1 MCKYTV
7 FKRCHLNGGC
17 YRWFIL
23 APIKICYW
31 PQSSK
36 VQSLGDRA
44 SYAAIAIQRFEV
56 SDEHTRGGSFWATIL
71 ALTPLSNNCSLC
83 VASEIN
89 CFYTLVLC
97 WTIYSNVWS
106 LLFVFSVCLFFL
118 IIYLFFKHLTLIFV
132 VIGFQRYTIRTS
144 HVYLSFWNLIYRKED
159 NVNVCSSVYT
169 SSIHKQ
175 IVIQSLLLSR
185 VNKKKL

>member
-83 VASEIN
+83 VAIEWNQLFLHLGIMLN
-89 CFYTLVLC
+89 HIFKRLVIAICVLSMFILFNHISIFQAFNSYFC
-97 WTIYSNVWS
+97 GYRISKIYYPYLSR
-106 LLFVFSVCLFFL
+106 LFVFLEFN
-118 IIYLFFKHLTLIFV
+118 IP
-132 VIGFQRYTIRTS
+132 QRR
-144 HVYLSFWNLIYRKED
+144 
-159 NVNVCSSVYT
+159 
-169 SSIHKQ
+169 
-175 IVIQSLLLSR
+175 
-185 VNKKKL
+185 

>member
-1 MCKYTV
+1 MS
-7 FKRCHLNGGC
+7 FKWGC

-118 IIYLFFKHLTLIFV
+118 IIYLFFKHLTPIFCGYR
-132 VIGFQRYTIRTS
+132 ISKIYYP
-144 HVYLSFWNLIYRKED
+144 YLSRLFVFLEFNIPQR
-159 NVNVCSSVYT
+159 
-169 SSIHKQ
+169 
-175 IVIQSLLLSR
+175 R
-185 VNKKKL
+185 